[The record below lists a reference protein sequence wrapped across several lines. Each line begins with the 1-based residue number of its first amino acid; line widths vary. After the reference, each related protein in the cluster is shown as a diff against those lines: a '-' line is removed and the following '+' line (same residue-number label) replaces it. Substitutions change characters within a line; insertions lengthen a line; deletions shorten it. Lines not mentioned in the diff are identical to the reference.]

1 MQVGYNEIIPWPAA
15 QVALPFHRLVPLA
28 TESGDVSACALL
40 DSRPMQRLATIAILI
55 ALATTGVVVVSLV
68 AGFQQLILH
77 PFAMFGSILIA
88 AAMTLIILKVA
99 LVPSQ
104 RHTGWVRTD
113 HRPQRPLAIPVLLL
127 LWGGAMAFLASM
139 GLGPQQNGSPAL
151 VGLFAGVFLFMGF
164 IWSVI
169 GE

>member
-1 MQVGYNEIIPWPAA
+1 
-15 QVALPFHRLVPLA
+15 
-28 TESGDVSACALL
+28 
-40 DSRPMQRLATIAILI
+40 MQRLATFAII
-55 ALATTGVVVVSLV
+55 VALLTTGVVIVSLI
-68 AGFQQLILH
+68 AGFQQLLLH
-77 PFAMFGSILIA
+77 PFAMLGSILIA
-88 AAMTLIILKVA
+88 SGMTLLILKVA

-104 RHTGWVRTD
+104 RYTGWVHTLTGPNGRWFF
-113 HRPQRPLAIPVLLL
+113 LVLLL
-127 LWGGAMAFLASM
+127 IWGGGMAFLASL